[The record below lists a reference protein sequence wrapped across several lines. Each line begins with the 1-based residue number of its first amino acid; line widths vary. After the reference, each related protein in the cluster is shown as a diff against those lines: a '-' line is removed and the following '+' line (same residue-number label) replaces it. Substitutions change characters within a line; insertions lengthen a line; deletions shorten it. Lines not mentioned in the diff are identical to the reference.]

1 MEIEIVTTKRKLTK
15 SIVNQM
21 VRASLTETL
30 INCKPLGF
38 LVGVVEN
45 CPRAILI
52 EHNGNYYTIPSN
64 YTKGSF
70 SVLRKIGRWHQSI
83 KFDSE
88 EACNEW
94 WIAYKAVISEADR
107 QIYI

>member
-1 MEIEIVTTKRKLTK
+1 MQIEIITTKKKLTK

-21 VRASLTETL
+21 IRASLTETL

-38 LVGVVEN
+38 LVGVVKN

-52 EHNGNYYTIPSN
+52 ELDGNHYTIPGN
-64 YTKGSF
+64 YTKGSL
-70 SVLRKIGRWHQSI
+70 SVSRKVGKWHQSI
-83 KFDSE
+83 KFDSQAE
-88 EACNEW
+88 MFRW
-94 WIAYKAVISEADR
+94 WSAYQAVIRKASK

>member
-1 MEIEIVTTKRKLTK
+1 MEIEIVTTKKKLTK

-38 LVGVVEN
+38 LVGVVKD

-52 EHNGNYYTIPSN
+52 ERGGNYYTIPAN
-64 YTKGSF
+64 YTKGSL
-70 SVLRKIGRWHQSI
+70 SVSRKIGRWHQSI

-88 EACNEW
+88 KECNEW
-94 WIAYKAVISEADR
+94 WIAYQAVVSEADR